1 MTRDKERFIA
11 EFLKEIEAGNAA
23 IFAGA
28 GLSAPAGFVD
38 WRGLLR
44 GLAEEMDLN
53 IDLETDLV
61 SVAQFH
67 FNHAGANRQRLN
79 QAIIEALAADNPP
92 TVNHRALAKLPI
104 ATWWTT
110 NYDQLI
116 ERALREAGKVV
127 DVKADV
133 PQLANTRPRRDAI
146 VYKMH
151 GDVERPHE
159 AVVTRDDYERYERD
173 RGAFTSALAG
183 DLVSK
188 TFLFL
193 GLSFSDPNLDQV
205 LARVR
210 LNFRE
215 NQRRHFAVFKRRGRQ
230 ADDTDETFAHAQAR
244 QLLVVQDLKRFHIEV
259 LFVDEY
265 AEIDE
270 LLAELECRYRRA
282 TVFVSASAADFAPW
296 GGTKVEAFMRDL
308 GAALIEKGLKLST
321 GLGMGVGNAL
331 FTGAV
336 ERVLAEPGRY
346 IEDAITARPF
356 PQAIPNDVERQQ
368 VWEPFRRGLI
378 GRAGLAL
385 FLFGNKRDGD
395 TTVFAD
401 GMAREYEV
409 ARELGLVVLPIGA
422 TGSQAASLAADA
434 LAAADEHLP
443 ALDQA
448 AREALKELAQPVDHL
463 TDLVDPILR
472 LLDSL
477 RRST

>member
-1 MTRDKERFIA
+1 MKRDAERFIVD
-11 EFLKEIEAGNAA
+11 FLKEIEAGNAA

-44 GLAEEMDLN
+44 ELAEEIDLN

-67 FNHAGANRQRLN
+67 VNHSGSNRNRLN

-92 TVNHRALAKLPI
+92 TLNHRVLARLPI

-116 ERALREAGKVV
+116 ERALREVGKVV

-193 GLSFSDPNLDQV
+193 GFSFSDPNLDQV

-215 NQRRHFAVFKRRGRQ
+215 NQRRHYAIFKRRARQ

-259 LFVDEY
+259 LLVDEY
-265 AEIDE
+265 QEIDVILAEIE
-270 LLAELECRYRRA
+270 RRYRRT
-282 TVFVSASAADFAPW
+282 TVFVSTSADDFAPW
-296 GGTKVEAFMRDL
+296 GEREVEAFMRDL
-308 GAALIEKGLKLST
+308 GAVLVDNGLRIST
-321 GLGMGVGNAL
+321 GLGLGVGNPL

-336 ERVLAEPGRY
+336 ERVLTGQGRH
-346 IEDAITARPF
+346 IEDIITARPF
-356 PQAIPNDVERQQ
+356 PQAIPNEAERRQ
-368 VWEPFRRGLI
+368 VWEAFRQDLI

-395 TTVFAD
+395 NIMAAD
-401 GMAREYEV
+401 GMVREYEV
-409 ARELGLVVLPIGA
+409 ACELDLVVLPVGA
-422 TGSQAASLAADA
+422 TGSVAARLAAQA
-434 LAAADEHLP
+434 LATPDEHL
-443 ALDQA
+443 AELNRE
-448 AREALKELAQPVDHL
+448 AREILKALAEPVEHLA
-463 TDLVDPILR
+463 DLLDPIVR
-472 LLDSL
+472 LLVSL